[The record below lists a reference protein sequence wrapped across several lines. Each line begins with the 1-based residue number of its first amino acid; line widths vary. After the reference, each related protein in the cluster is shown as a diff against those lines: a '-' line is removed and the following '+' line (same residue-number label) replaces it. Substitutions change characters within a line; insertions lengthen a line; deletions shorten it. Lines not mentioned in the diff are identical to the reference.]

1 MPEKSFD
8 FDEKTNRKL
17 LESSMLLEMQ
27 KFEFGDF
34 LLDAKEK
41 VLQRDGKPLPVTPK
55 ALELLLVLV
64 ENHGHLV
71 EKNELMKA
79 VWADSFVEEGNLAFT
94 IRLLRK
100 ALDDDAQKPRFI
112 ETVPKRGYRFIAE
125 VKCLETAEE
134 KDKPFELIDNS
145 APLSNDEIFSPA
157 GNPHRHHETSNQSSG
172 AVVALADWRSDAR
185 AGNSEE
191 TPTLP
196 ELPSDSTGKKI
207 AGKAEVIGTPGRNR
221 KLAVLGLVAL
231 IAAAVVFGSYFFAG
245 KHTAPGNK
253 KSIAILPFKPINT
266 ATRDEIYEIGIA
278 DSLIHRLSSMKGF
291 VVRPLSAIR
300 KYADIEQDPIAAGQ
314 EQQVDYVLAS
324 NYQLVGGKIR
334 VTAQLFNVAN
344 GQIEETYKT
353 EKDAGDVFA
362 MQDTVGS
369 EVGNL
374 LLTRF
379 ATTSGSPAAKRG
391 TFNEEAYRL
400 YLQGMYL
407 CDKRDL
413 ADARKAVQVLEQAV
427 RLDPNYALAWAGK
440 AYAHRIIGNYGRSA
454 DTHEEYRESIEAIN
468 KALALDQN
476 LPEAYSALCDNKM
489 YYEYDFAGAERACKR
504 ALELDPNSS
513 LAHQVYSRYLNSR
526 GRADEALSEIKTAM
540 DLEPTS
546 FHNQRNLGVSLYF
559 ARRYEEAAAQF
570 KRVIAMDNNYAST
583 YRWLLFALEMQ
594 GNESEAFEWFM
605 KSPPMQ
611 GQDEETVRAFQTAF
625 QTSGWKGVLSKRLKE
640 FEKSDEV
647 YFHGAA
653 HHAQAGNKD
662 KAFEYLEKSYQRRE
676 LWMANLQVEPMLD
689 PLRDD
694 PRYHELVKRVE
705 SK

>member
-1 MPEKSFD
+1 
-8 FDEKTNRKL
+8 
-17 LESSMLLEMQ
+17 MQ

-41 VLQRDGKPLPVTPK
+41 VLLRGGKPLPVTPK

-100 ALDDDAQKPRFI
+100 ALNDDAQKPRFI

-125 VKCLETAEE
+125 IKRLETKEE
-134 KDKPFELIDNS
+134 KDSRFRLIDN
-145 APLSNDEIFSPA
+145 PLPSPSNDGSFSPA
-157 GNPHRHHETSNQSSG
+157 GNPHRHHEASNQSSG
-172 AVVALADWRSDAR
+172 AVIALADWRSNPR
-185 AGNSEE
+185 AGNAEE
-191 TPTLP
+191 TAPFL
-196 ELPSDSTGKKI
+196 ELPADNSSKKI
-207 AGKAEVIGTPGRNR
+207 AVKADVARAPVRNR
-221 KLAVLGLVAL
+221 KIVVLGLVVS
-231 IAAAVVFGSYFFAG
+231 IATAIVFGAYFFNG
-245 KHTAPGNK
+245 KQTVPGNK

-300 KYADIEQDPIAAGQ
+300 KYADIEQDPIAAGR

-334 VTAQLFNVAN
+334 VTAQLFNVVS

-353 EKDAGDVFA
+353 EKDAADVFA
-362 MQDTVGS
+362 MQDAVGS

-379 ATTSGSPAAKRG
+379 AVTSGNLPAKRG
-391 TFNEEAYRL
+391 TIHEEAYRL

-413 ADARKAVQVLEQAV
+413 ADARKAVQVLEQSV
-427 RLDPNYALAWAGK
+427 RLDPNYAPAWAGK

-489 YYEYDFAGAERACKR
+489 YYEYDFAGAETACKR

-526 GRADEALSEIKTAM
+526 GRADEALNEIKTAIE
-540 DLEPTS
+540 LEPTS

-559 ARRYEEAAAQF
+559 ARRYEESAAQF
-570 KRVIAMDNNYAST
+570 KRVIAMDKNYAT
-583 YRWLLFALEMQ
+583 PYRWLLFALEMQ
-594 GNESEAFEWFM
+594 GNEPEAFEWFM
-605 KSPPMQ
+605 KSPQMQ
-611 GQDEETVRAFQTAF
+611 GQDEETVRAFQTLF

-653 HHAQAGNKD
+653 YHAQAGNKD
-662 KAFEYLEKSYQRRE
+662 KALEYLEKSYQRRE

-694 PRYHELVKRVE
+694 PRYHELVRRVE

>member
-1 MPEKSFD
+1 MS
-8 FDEKTNRKL
+8 
-17 LESSMLLEMQ
+17 LETQ
-27 KFEFGDF
+27 QFEFGDF
-34 LLDAKEK
+34 ILDKREK
-41 VLQRDGKPLPVTPK
+41 VLRRGGKPVAVTPK
-55 ALELLLVLV
+55 ALELLLFLV
-64 ENHGHLV
+64 ENHGHLI
-71 EKNELMKA
+71 EKNELLKA

-100 ALDDDAQKPRFI
+100 ALADDAQKPRYI

-125 VKCLETAEE
+125 VERVETRDE
-134 KDKPFELIDNS
+134 KDKPFELIDNPPP
-145 APLSNDEIFSPA
+145 ANGEISSPA
-157 GNPHRHHETSNQSSG
+157 KSPHRLNKTPNQTLGS
-172 AVVALADWRSDAR
+172 VVAIADWRSDAGTGQ
-185 AGNSEE
+185 AEE
-191 TPTLP
+191 TSAFSERPADN
-196 ELPSDSTGKKI
+196 SNNKI
-207 AGKAEVIGTPGRNR
+207 EKSSAAGSHGRKR
-221 KLAVLGLVAL
+221 QIAVFGLAAL
-231 IAAAVVFGSYFFAG
+231 IAGAVIFGAYFFAARQ
-245 KHTAPGNK
+245 TAPGNN

-266 ATRDEIYEIGIA
+266 ANRDEIYEIGIA

-300 KYADIEQDPIAAGQ
+300 QYADIEQDPIAAGK

-324 NYQLVGGKIR
+324 NYQIAGGKIR

-344 GQIEETYKT
+344 GQIEETYKS

-362 MQDTVGS
+362 MQDAVGS
-369 EVGNL
+369 EIGNL

-379 ATTSGSPAAKRG
+379 AVTSGTQRAKRG
-391 TFNEEAYRL
+391 TNHEEAYRL

-413 ADARKAVQVLEQAV
+413 ADARKAVQVLDQAV
-427 RLDPNYALAWAGK
+427 ALDPNYALAWAGK

-454 DTHEEYRESIEAIN
+454 DTHEEYRQSIDAIN
-468 KALALDQN
+468 KALALDKN

-489 YYEYDFAGAERACKR
+489 YYEYDFDGAERACQR

-526 GRADEALSEIKTAM
+526 GRADEALSEIKTAIE
-540 DLEPTS
+540 LEPTS

-570 KRVIAMDNNYAST
+570 KRVIAMDKNYAST

-594 GNESEAFEWFM
+594 GNEREAFEWFM
-605 KSPPMQ
+605 KSPQMQ
-611 GQDEETVRAFQTAF
+611 NQDEETVRAFQATF
-625 QTSGWKGVLSKRLKE
+625 QTSGWKGVLSKRLKA
-640 FEKSDEV
+640 FEKSGEV
-647 YFHGAA
+647 YFQGAA
-653 HHAQAGNKD
+653 YNAQTGNKD
-662 KAFEYLEKSYQRRE
+662 KALEYLESSYQRRE

-689 PLRDD
+689 SLRDD
-694 PRYHELVKRVE
+694 PRYHELVRRVE

>member
-1 MPEKSFD
+1 MS
-8 FDEKTNRKL
+8 
-17 LESSMLLEMQ
+17 LEI
-27 KFEFGDF
+27 KRFGFGDF

-41 VLQRDGKPLPVTPK
+41 VLLRGGKPLSVTPK
-55 ALELLLVLV
+55 ALELLLFLV

-71 EKNELMKA
+71 EKNELLQA

-100 ALDDDAQKPRFI
+100 ALGDDAQNPRFI
-112 ETVPKRGYRFIAE
+112 ETVPKRGYRFIADVE
-125 VKCLETAEE
+125 RVETTKE
-134 KDKPFELIDNS
+134 KDRQFKLINNS
-145 APLSNDEIFSPA
+145 APPDDETFSTAEIP
-157 GNPHRHHETSNQSSG
+157 PRHRETSSQSAG
-172 AVVALADWRSDAR
+172 TVVALADWKSDA
-185 AGNSEE
+185 GGVNSEK
-191 TPTLP
+191 TSAPLR
-196 ELPSDSTGKKI
+196 LPSENSKKNTEN
-207 AGKAEVIGTPGRNR
+207 ADLERLYRRNR
-221 KLAVLGLVAL
+221 NIAVLGLVLMVAGAFVF
-231 IAAAVVFGSYFFAG
+231 AAYFFAR
-245 KHTAPGNK
+245 KQTVPDNK
-253 KSIAILPFKPINT
+253 KTIAVLPFKPINT
-266 ATRDEIYEIGIA
+266 AARDEIYEIGIA

-300 KYADIEQDPIAAGQ
+300 KYADIEQDPVAAGR

-353 EKDAGDVFA
+353 EKDAGDIFA
-362 MQDTVGS
+362 MQDAVGS

-379 ATTSGSPAAKRG
+379 ATTSDSPKAVRG
-391 TFNEEAYRL
+391 TVNEEAYRL

-427 RLDPNYALAWAGK
+427 ALDPNYALAWAGK

-454 DTHEEYRESIEAIN
+454 DTHEEYRKSIEAIN
-468 KALALDQN
+468 KALALDKN

-489 YYEYDFAGAERACKR
+489 YYEYDFAGAETACRR

-526 GRADEALSEIKTAM
+526 GRADEALSEIKTAIE
-540 DLEPTS
+540 LEPTS

-570 KRVIAMDNNYAST
+570 KRVIAMDKNYVST

-594 GNESEAFEWFM
+594 GNEREAFEWFM
-605 KSPPMQ
+605 KSPQ
-611 GQDEETVRAFQTAF
+611 LERQDEETVRALQTIF
-625 QTSGWKGVLSKRLKE
+625 QTSGWKGILSRRLEE
-640 FEKSDEV
+640 FEKGEEV
-647 YFHGAA
+647 YFNAA
-653 HHAQAGNKD
+653 AYNARTGNKD
-662 KAFEYLEKSYQRRE
+662 KAFEYLEKSYERRE

-689 PLRDD
+689 SLRDD
-694 PRYHELVKRVE
+694 PRYHDLVKRVE